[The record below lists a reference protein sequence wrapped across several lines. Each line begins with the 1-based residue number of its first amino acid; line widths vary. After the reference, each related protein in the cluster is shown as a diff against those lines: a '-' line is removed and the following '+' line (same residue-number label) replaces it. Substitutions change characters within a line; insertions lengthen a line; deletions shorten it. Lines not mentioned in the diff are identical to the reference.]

1 MKQRTEFIIDGKMY
15 SVTDSLLLCVGQ
27 EDIFNN
33 TVSLYRTNKGA
44 FFVIEE
50 NIFESAKAK
59 VIDINAAR
67 KLLNENPAGII
78 NENYEKVFGKVQQ
91 G

>member
-1 MKQRTEFIIDGKMY
+1 MKQHTEFIINGKMY

-27 EDIFNN
+27 EDIFNR
-33 TVSLYRTNKGA
+33 VSLYRTNKGA

-50 NIFESAKAK
+50 NIFERAKAK